1 MSEPGALTATRRRW
15 VYALLLLG
23 AMAGALYFAL
33 APSHGGD
40 DWFPQADKLR
50 HAATFAFLWLLGMR
64 ARIKPL
70 KLALLLLTF
79 GVGIEAAQSF
89 TPDREASALDL
100 LADSVGIALGWRL
113 IKPAQ
118 ADESLKSPAT

>member
-1 MSEPGALTATRRRW
+1 MSRRW
-15 VYALLLLG
+15 VFALLLLG

-33 APSHGGD
+33 MPSHGGD

-64 ARIKPL
+64 ARIQPWG
-70 KLALLLLTF
+70 LAVLLLAF

-89 TPDREASALDL
+89 TPDREASLVDL
-100 LADSVGIALGWRL
+100 VADTAGIVLGWRL
-113 IKPAQ
+113 IKPA
-118 ADESLKSPAT
+118 T